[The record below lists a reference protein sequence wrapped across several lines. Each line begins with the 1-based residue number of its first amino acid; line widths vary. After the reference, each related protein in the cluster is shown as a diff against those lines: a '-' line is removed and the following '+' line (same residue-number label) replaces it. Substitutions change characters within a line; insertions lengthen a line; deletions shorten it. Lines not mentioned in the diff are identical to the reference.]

1 MRECEHPLVMNN
13 SKSLHYLRDVIRK
26 WPFTDISLS
35 AVKEEIGMYD
45 MGKSETEC
53 EGIMRC
59 LEKNLNDCLPA
70 LNLIQ
75 VLSTFQK
82 GKDLDKV

>member
-1 MRECEHPLVMNN
+1 
-13 SKSLHYLRDVIRK
+13 
-26 WPFTDISLS
+26 
-35 AVKEEIGMYD
+35 MYD
-45 MGKSETEC
+45 MEKSETEC

-82 GKDLDKV
+82 GKYLDKV